1 MDNYEF
7 AKRIV
12 ELRRQKGLSQKQ
24 LGEML
29 GVSNKAVSK
38 WENGESM
45 PKMSTMLSLA
55 EILGIDGNEL
65 IGYESA
71 VQDNADSEEIERLKG
86 ENAELSLKLGMIN
99 KKKKRSFFVA
109 VALCIVGIIACAAVA
124 ICFGIGDSTNTN
136 VKDAGAVGTK
146 IEFADKTFVTPS
158 DFQQLI
164 VKQEKQAYYFD
175 SDLLDKKYAEYYDKS
190 GNSQTVIVGCNPE
203 LNVVVLTVGKKEY
216 TYIDSKMDADIIN
229 ENNIDTISLYLDDD
243 NLGNNSV
250 MKEDF
255 YQRSYY
261 MGQKFIK
268 AFCDFYADKGKPVD
282 KRIVLYYAG
291 KKSLKVEASFDY
303 NNHELSSLP
312 ALSLGEFFVDDKN
325 NVYFYDYATASA
337 YSVGKELSKYV
348 IEK

>member
-7 AKRIV
+7 AQRIV

-86 ENAELSLKLGMIN
+86 ENAELSLKLDMIN

-164 VKQEKQAYYFD
+164 FKQEKQAYYFD
-175 SDLLDKKYAEYYDKS
+175 SSELDKKYAEYYDKS

-229 ENNIDTISLYLDDD
+229 ENSIDYISLIFENDSFGDRTVL
-243 NLGNNSV
+243 
-250 MKEDF
+250 KED
-255 YQRSYY
+255 YHQTDIHT
-261 MGQKFIK
+261 GQKFIK
-268 AFCDFYADKGKPVD
+268 AFCNFYADKGKPVD
-282 KRIVLYYAG
+282 KKTVQYYADV
-291 KKSLKVEASFDY
+291 KPFKVTVSFNYSD
-303 NNHELSSLP
+303 ELYSMTDIE
-312 ALSLGEFFVDDKN
+312 LGMFFVDDKD

>member
-7 AKRIV
+7 AQRIV

-86 ENAELSLKLGMIN
+86 ENAELSLKLDMIN

-203 LNVVVLTVGKKEY
+203 LNVVMLTVGKKEY
-216 TYIDSKMDADIIN
+216 TYINSSLDKGIIDEKN
-229 ENNIDTISLYLDDD
+229 VRSISLYFEDDSFSD
-243 NLGNNSV
+243 INSLR
-250 MKEDF
+250 EQEFDRDYF
-255 YQRSYY
+255 
-261 MGQKFIK
+261 MGREFIK
-268 AFCDFYADKGKPVD
+268 AFCKFYADKGEPVD
-282 KRIVLYYAG
+282 SRIVMHYAG
-291 KKSLKVEASFDY
+291 QRALTVKAYFDY
-303 NNHELSSLP
+303 DRVYLGDI
-312 ALSLGEFFVDDKN
+312 SLGEFFVDDKN

-337 YSVGKELSKYV
+337 YSVGKELSGYV

>member
-86 ENAELSLKLGMIN
+86 ENAELSLKLDMIN

-146 IEFADKTFVTPS
+146 IEFADKTFVVPN
-158 DFQQLI
+158 DFQQLVI
-164 VKQEKQAYYFD
+164 KQETMYSSFFD
-175 SDLLDKKYAEYYDKS
+175 EKYAEYYDKS
-190 GNSQTVIVGCNPE
+190 GNSQTVLVRCNPDVNII
-203 LNVVVLTVGKKEY
+203 LLSVGKKEY
-216 TYIDSKMDADIIN
+216 NYIDSSVNRDIII
-229 ENNIDTISLYLDDD
+229 EKNIRSISMYFEDDGFPNANSLKEQELDRD
-243 NLGNNSV
+243 
-250 MKEDF
+250 
-255 YQRSYY
+255 YY
-261 MGQKFIK
+261 MGREFIK
-268 AFCDFYADKGKPVD
+268 AFCKFYADMGEPVD
-282 KRIVLYYAG
+282 SRIVMHFAG
-291 KKSLKVEASFDY
+291 QKALTVKAYFDY
-303 NNHELSSLP
+303 DRVY
-312 ALSLGEFFVDDKN
+312 LGFF
-325 NVYFYDYATASA
+325 T
-337 YSVGKELSKYV
+337 
-348 IEK
+348 